1 MKNKLLLS
9 TALVSG
15 LAFTGIA
22 NAQTSIT
29 GNLDLSYK
37 SIGNE
42 GVRTNSTNK
51 GNQNDSTFGRE
62 SQINIQN
69 KGKLSNGIDYAA
81 GFSLEFDGVSNGQNT
96 VNTTA
101 QAGSA
106 ATSTVTRIANE
117 NVFIDLIFGTTTLSV
132 GADHLNN
139 MSFSA
144 APRVAQHMGTTLGGA
159 LIDVN
164 SVGFTVAQAAG
175 EGGGVAYRFY
185 AGVAASLGA
194 SGSMGIGIQQATP
207 VGTVTAQYFPKT
219 GVVGGNDQ
227 IARNT
232 AKGAYELHY
241 RGDLGVKGL
250 TATLGYNVIE
260 GNAATNAA
268 GANDQKGKAIGVAYN
283 FGQISAG
290 VHRNYFDNGGNSTA
304 TTQVDT
310 KSDEIG
316 VTYAATKE
324 ISIGLTQ
331 VETSGKYFTAA
342 DMPVKEK
349 ARSVSIGYNLG
360 AINTSITYAE
370 LEDARGISGEDSK
383 IALARAGVKF

>member
-37 SIGNE
+37 SIGNS
-42 GVRTNSTNK
+42 GVRTNSANK

-96 VNTTA
+96 AKSDAKAGTA
-101 QAGSA
+101 G
-106 ATSTVTRIANE
+106 TSTVNRIANE

-164 SVGFTVAQAAG
+164 TDGFTVAQDAG
-175 EGGGVAYRFY
+175 VGGGVAYRFY
-185 AGVAASLGA
+185 AGVASSLGA
-194 SGSMGIGIQQATP
+194 SGSMGLGIQQATP
-207 VGTVTAQYFPKT
+207 VGTITAQYFPKT

-232 AKGAYELHY
+232 TKSAYELHY
-241 RGDLGVKGL
+241 RGNLGVKGL

-283 FGQISAG
+283 FGQIAAG
-290 VHRNYFDNGGNSTA
+290 VQRNYFDNGGTG
-304 TTQVDT
+304 TTLVDT

-316 VTYAATKE
+316 VTFAATKE

-342 DMPVKEK
+342 DMAVKEK

-370 LEDARGISGEDSK
+370 LEDARGISGDDAK

>member
-96 VNTTA
+96 VNGTA
-101 QAGSA
+101 EAGSA
-106 ATSTVTRIANE
+106 NTSTITRIANE

-159 LIDVN
+159 LIDVD
-164 SVGFTVAQAAG
+164 SKGFTTAQAAG
-175 EGGGVAYRFY
+175 VGGGVAYRFY
-185 AGVAASLGA
+185 AGVASSLGA
-194 SGSMGIGIQQATP
+194 SGSMGLGIQQATP

-232 AKGAYELHY
+232 AKSAYELHY

-250 TATLGYNVIE
+250 TATLGYNNIA
-260 GNAATNAA
+260 GNAATGAA
-268 GANDQKGKAIGVAYN
+268 GENDQKGKAIGVGYN

-290 VHRNYFDNGGNSTA
+290 VHRNYFDNGGTGTA
-304 TTQVDT
+304 KVDT

-316 VTYAATKE
+316 VTFAATKAL
-324 ISIGLTQ
+324 SIGLTH

-342 DMPVKEK
+342 DMPTKEK
-349 ARSVSIGYNLG
+349 ASSVSIGYNLG
-360 AINTSITYAE
+360 AINTSLTYSE
-370 LEDARGISGEDSK
+370 LSDARGIAGDDAK

>member
-37 SIGNE
+37 SISNE

-81 GFSLEFDGVSNGQNT
+81 GFSLEFDSISNGQNG
-96 VNTTA
+96 VNATA
-101 QAGSA
+101 EAGSA
-106 ATSTVTRIANE
+106 NVSQINRLSNE

-132 GADHLNN
+132 GSDHLNN

-159 LIDVN
+159 LIDVD
-164 SVGFTVAQAAG
+164 SKGFNTAQAATA
-175 EGGGVAYRFY
+175 GGGVAYKFY
-185 AGVAASLGA
+185 AGTAASLGA
-194 SGSMGIGIQQATP
+194 SGSMGLGIQQATP
-207 VGTVTAQYFPKT
+207 VGTITAQYFPKA
-219 GVVGGNDQ
+219 GAAGGNDQ
-227 IARNT
+227 IARTT
-232 AKGAYELHY
+232 AKSAYELHY
-241 RGDLGVKGL
+241 RGNLGVKGL
-250 TATLGYNVIE
+250 TATLGYNNIA
-260 GNAATNAA
+260 GNAATGAA
-268 GANDQKGKAIGVAYN
+268 GADDQKGKAIGVGYN
-283 FGQISAG
+283 FGQFAAG
-290 VHRNYFDNGGNSTA
+290 VQRNYIDNGGTG
-304 TTQVDT
+304 TTKVDT
-310 KSDEIG
+310 KSDEFG
-316 VTYAATKE
+316 VTFAATKE
-324 ISIGLTQ
+324 ISIGLTH

-342 DMPVKEK
+342 DMPTKEK
-349 ARSVSIGYNLG
+349 ASSVSIGYNLG
-360 AINTSITYAE
+360 AINTSLTYAE
-370 LEDARGISGEDSK
+370 LSDARGIAGDDAK
-383 IALARAGVKF
+383 IALARAGVRF

>member
-101 QAGSA
+101 QPGSA
-106 ATSTVTRIANE
+106 NTSTITRIANE

-159 LIDVN
+159 LIDVDGN
-164 SVGFTVAQAAG
+164 GFTTAQGAG
-175 EGGGVAYRFY
+175 VGGGVAYRFY
-185 AGVAASLGA
+185 AGVASSLGA
-194 SGSMGIGIQQATP
+194 SGSMGLGIQQATP

-227 IARNT
+227 IARNN

-250 TATLGYNVIE
+250 TATLGYNNIA
-260 GNAATNAA
+260 GNAAVGAA
-268 GANDQKGKAIGVAYN
+268 GANDQKGKAIGAAYN
-283 FGQISAG
+283 FGQFAAG
-290 VHRNYFDNGGNSTA
+290 VQRNYFDNGGTGTA
-304 TTQVDT
+304 KVDT

-316 VTYAATKE
+316 VTFAATKE
-324 ISIGLTQ
+324 ISIGLTH

-342 DMPVKEK
+342 DMPTKEK
-349 ARSVSIGYNLG
+349 ASSVSIGYNLG
-360 AINTSITYAE
+360 AINTSLTYAE
-370 LEDARGISGEDSK
+370 LSDARGIAGEDAK

>member
-22 NAQTSIT
+22 NAQTSIS

-42 GVRTNSTNK
+42 GARTNSTNK
-51 GNQNDSTFGRE
+51 GNQNDTTFGRE

-106 ATSTVTRIANE
+106 NTSTITRIANE
-117 NVFIDLIFGTTTLSV
+117 NVFIDLIFGSTTLSV

-159 LIDVN
+159 LIDVDAQ
-164 SVGFTVAQAAG
+164 GFTTAQAAG
-175 EGGGVAYRFY
+175 VGGGVAYRFY
-185 AGVAASLGA
+185 PGVAASLGA
-194 SGSMGIGIQQATP
+194 SGSMGIGIQEATP
-207 VGTVTAQYFPKT
+207 VGTITAQYFPKT

-268 GANDQKGKAIGVAYN
+268 GSSDQKGKAIGVGYN
-283 FGQISAG
+283 FGQIAAG
-290 VHRNYFDNGGNSTA
+290 VQRNYFDNGGASTA
-304 TTQVDT
+304 KVDT
-310 KSDEIG
+310 KSNEIG
-316 VTYAATKE
+316 VTFAATKE
-324 ISIGLTQ
+324 ISIGLTH

-342 DMPVKEK
+342 DIPTKEK
-349 ARSVSIGYNLG
+349 ADSITIGYNLG
-360 AINTSITYAE
+360 AINTSLTYSE
-370 LEDARGISGEDSK
+370 LSDARGIADDNAK
-383 IALARAGVKF
+383 IALARAGAKF

>member
-37 SIGNE
+37 SIGNS

-96 VNTTA
+96 VNGTA
-101 QAGSA
+101 EAGSA
-106 ATSTVTRIANE
+106 NTSTITRLANE

-159 LIDVN
+159 LIDVDAK
-164 SVGFTVAQAAG
+164 GFTTSQAAG
-175 EGGGVAYRFY
+175 VGGGVAYRFY
-185 AGVAASLGA
+185 AGAASSLGA
-194 SGSMGIGIQQATP
+194 SGSMGLGIQQATP
-207 VGTVTAQYFPKT
+207 VGTITAQYFPKT

-232 AKGAYELHY
+232 TKSAYELHY

-268 GANDQKGKAIGVAYN
+268 GSNDQKGKAIGVAYN
-283 FGQISAG
+283 FGQIAAG
-290 VHRNYFDNGGNSTA
+290 VQRNYFENGGTG
-304 TTQVDT
+304 TTLVDT

-316 VTYAATKE
+316 VTFAATKQ

-331 VETSGKYFTAA
+331 VETSGKFFTAA

-370 LEDARGISGEDSK
+370 LEDARGISGDDAK

>member
-106 ATSTVTRIANE
+106 NTSTVTRIANE

-159 LIDVN
+159 LIDVDAQ
-164 SVGFTVAQAAG
+164 GFTTAQAAG
-175 EGGGVAYRFY
+175 VGGGVAYRFY

-194 SGSMGIGIQQATP
+194 SGSMGLGIQQATP

-232 AKGAYELHY
+232 AKSAYELHY

-260 GNAATNAA
+260 GNAATGAA
-268 GANDQKGKAIGVAYN
+268 GANDQKGKAIGAAYN
-283 FGQISAG
+283 FGQFAAG
-290 VHRNYFDNGGNSTA
+290 VQRNYFDNGGTGTA
-304 TTQVDT
+304 KVDT

-316 VTYAATKE
+316 VTFAATKE
-324 ISIGLTQ
+324 ISIGLTH

-342 DMPVKEK
+342 DMPTKEK
-349 ARSVSIGYNLG
+349 ASSVSIGYNLG
-360 AINTSITYAE
+360 AINTSLTYAE
-370 LEDARGISGEDSK
+370 LSDARGIAGEDAK

>member
-37 SIGNE
+37 SIGNS
-42 GVRTNSTNK
+42 GARSLSTNK

-81 GFSLEFDGVSNGQNT
+81 GFSLEFDGVSNGQQ
-96 VNTTA
+96 TA
-101 QAGSA
+101 IAAGSA
-106 ATSTVTRIANE
+106 GTAGTSTVTRIANE

-159 LIDVN
+159 LIDVDGA
-164 SVGFTVAQAAG
+164 GFTVAQAASV
-175 EGGGVAYRFY
+175 GGGVAYRFY
-185 AGVAASLGA
+185 PGVAASLGA

-207 VGTVTAQYFPKT
+207 VGTITAQYFPKT

-260 GNAATNAA
+260 GNAATGAA
-268 GANDQKGKAIGVAYN
+268 GANDQKGKAIGVGYN
-283 FGQISAG
+283 FGQIAAG
-290 VHRNYFDNGGNSTA
+290 VHRNYFDNGGDSTA
-304 TTQVDT
+304 KVDT

-316 VTYAATKE
+316 VTFAATKE
-324 ISIGLTQ
+324 ISIGLTH

-342 DMPVKEK
+342 DIPTKEK
-349 ARSVSIGYNLG
+349 ADSITIGYNLG
-360 AINTSITYAE
+360 AINASLTYSE
-370 LEDARGISGEDSK
+370 LSDARGIAGDDAK

>member
-101 QAGSA
+101 QPGSA
-106 ATSTVTRIANE
+106 NTSTITRIANE

-159 LIDVN
+159 LIDVDGN
-164 SVGFTVAQAAG
+164 GFTTAQGAG
-175 EGGGVAYRFY
+175 VGGGVAYRFY
-185 AGVAASLGA
+185 AGVASSLGA
-194 SGSMGIGIQQATP
+194 SGSMGLGIQQATP

-227 IARNT
+227 IARNN

-250 TATLGYNVIE
+250 TATLGYNNIA
-260 GNAATNAA
+260 GNAAVGAA
-268 GANDQKGKAIGVAYN
+268 GANDQKGKAIGAAYN
-283 FGQISAG
+283 FGQFAAG
-290 VHRNYFDNGGNSTA
+290 VQRNYFDNGGTGTA
-304 TTQVDT
+304 KVDT

-316 VTYAATKE
+316 VTFAATKE
-324 ISIGLTQ
+324 ISIGLTH

-342 DMPVKEK
+342 DMPTKEK
-349 ARSVSIGYNLG
+349 ASSVSIGYNLG
-360 AINTSITYAE
+360 AINTSLTYAE
-370 LEDARGISGEDSK
+370 LSDARGIAGDDAK

>member
-37 SIGNE
+37 SIGNS

-96 VNTTA
+96 VNGTA
-101 QAGSA
+101 EAGSA
-106 ATSTVTRIANE
+106 NTSTITRLANE

-159 LIDVN
+159 LIDVDAK
-164 SVGFTVAQAAG
+164 GFTTSQAAG
-175 EGGGVAYRFY
+175 VGGGVAYRFY
-185 AGVAASLGA
+185 AGAASSLGA
-194 SGSMGIGIQQATP
+194 SGSMGLGIQQATP
-207 VGTVTAQYFPKT
+207 VGTITAQYFPKT

-227 IARNT
+227 IARNNT
-232 AKGAYELHY
+232 KSAYELHY

-268 GANDQKGKAIGVAYN
+268 GSNDQKGKAIGVAYN
-283 FGQISAG
+283 FGQIAAG
-290 VHRNYFDNGGNSTA
+290 VQRNYFENGGTG
-304 TTQVDT
+304 TTLVDT

-316 VTYAATKE
+316 VTFAATKQ

-331 VETSGKYFTAA
+331 VETSGKFFTAA

-370 LEDARGISGEDSK
+370 LEDARGISGDDAK

>member
-37 SIGNE
+37 SIGNS

-106 ATSTVTRIANE
+106 NTSTITRIANE

-159 LIDVN
+159 LIDVDGN
-164 SVGFTVAQAAG
+164 GFTTAQGAG
-175 EGGGVAYRFY
+175 VGGGVAYRFY
-185 AGVAASLGA
+185 AGVDSSLGA
-194 SGSMGIGIQQATP
+194 SGSMGLGIQQATP

-260 GNAATNAA
+260 GNAATGAA
-268 GANDQKGKAIGVAYN
+268 GANDQKGKAIGVGYN

-290 VHRNYFDNGGNSTA
+290 VHRNYFDNGGTSTA
-304 TTQVDT
+304 KVDT
-310 KSDEIG
+310 KSDEFG
-316 VTYAATKE
+316 VTFAATKA
-324 ISIGLTQ
+324 ISIGLTH

-342 DMPVKEK
+342 DMPTKEK
-349 ARSVSIGYNLG
+349 ASSVSIGYNLG
-360 AINTSITYAE
+360 AINTSLTYSE
-370 LEDARGISGEDSK
+370 LSDARGIAGDDAK

>member
-29 GNLDLSYK
+29 GSLDLSYK
-37 SIGNE
+37 SIGNS
-42 GVRTNSTNK
+42 GPRTKSANN

-106 ATSTVTRIANE
+106 NTSTVTRIANE

-159 LIDVN
+159 LIDVDSN
-164 SVGFTVAQAAG
+164 GFTTAQAAG
-175 EGGGVAYRFY
+175 VGGGVAYRFY

-194 SGSMGIGIQQATP
+194 SGSMGLGIQQATP
-207 VGTVTAQYFPKT
+207 VGTITAQYFPKT

-260 GNAATNAA
+260 GNAATGAA
-268 GANDQKGKAIGVAYN
+268 GANDQKGKAIGVGYN
-283 FGQISAG
+283 FGQIAAG
-290 VHRNYFDNGGNSTA
+290 VHRNYFDNGGTSTA
-304 TTQVDT
+304 QVDT

-316 VTYAATKE
+316 VTFAATKE
-324 ISIGLTQ
+324 ISIGLTH

-342 DMPVKEK
+342 DMPTKEK
-349 ARSVSIGYNLG
+349 ADSITIGYNLG
-360 AINTSITYAE
+360 AINTSLTYSE
-370 LEDARGISGEDSK
+370 LSDARGIAGDDAK

>member
-1 MKNKLLLS
+1 
-9 TALVSG
+9 
-15 LAFTGIA
+15 
-22 NAQTSIT
+22 
-29 GNLDLSYK
+29 LDLSYK
-37 SIGNE
+37 SIGNS

-101 QAGSA
+101 EAGSA
-106 ATSTVTRIANE
+106 NTSTITRLANE
-117 NVFIDLIFGTTTLSV
+117 NVFIDLIFGKTTLSV

-159 LIDVN
+159 LIDVDAK
-164 SVGFTVAQAAG
+164 GFTTAQAFNA
-175 EGGGVAYRFY
+175 GGGVAYRFY
-185 AGVAASLGA
+185 AGVASSLGA
-194 SGSMGIGIQQATP
+194 SGSMGLGIQQATP

-232 AKGAYELHY
+232 AKSAYELHY

-283 FGQISAG
+283 FGQIAVG
-290 VHRNYFDNGGNSTA
+290 AQRNYFDNGGNSTA

-331 VETSGKYFTAA
+331 VETSGKFFTAA

-370 LEDARGISGEDSK
+370 LEDARGISGDDAK